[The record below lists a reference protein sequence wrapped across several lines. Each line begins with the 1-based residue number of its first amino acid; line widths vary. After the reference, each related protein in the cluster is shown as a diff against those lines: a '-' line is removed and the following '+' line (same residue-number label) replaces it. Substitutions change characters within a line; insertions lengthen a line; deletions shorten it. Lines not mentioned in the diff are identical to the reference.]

1 MKGAAFWRQ
10 RQRHA
15 SLAALPG
22 AQTGDSSSAHPSLV
36 WSPTAVLSS
45 RCFGR
50 RYVKMGI
57 FLRNAMCNALS
68 PATPQI
74 FNKSRKF
81 TLWLM
86 RLGFWEKSGRR
97 LDVSGGWHS
106 SETALAQETGTG
118 LH

>member
-1 MKGAAFWRQ
+1 M
-10 RQRHA
+10 
-15 SLAALPG
+15 
-22 AQTGDSSSAHPSLV
+22 
-36 WSPTAVLSS
+36 
-45 RCFGR
+45 
-50 RYVKMGI
+50 KMGI

-106 SETALAQETGTG
+106 SETALAHETGTG